1 MNSKDASSAPPEMAG
16 SPQRVAVVSGAA
28 AGIGNAIAR
37 RLSAAGLHTV
47 VADIREAQAEEAARG
62 IRQTGGLAAAMFV
75 DVSSATSITEFFER
89 LRNSFGRCDVLVNN
103 AGIIKLTAFMELPFD
118 VWNSTM
124 AVNLTGP
131 LLMAQHAVPLML
143 LNNWGRIVNIA
154 SISGLRASVGRTA
167 YGTSKAALTGLTRQ
181 MAIELATSNI
191 TVNAVAPGPIETD
204 MTAAAHSERTS
215 NAYHSMVPMRR
226 YGRPDEI
233 ASAVNFLCSDEA
245 AYITGHTLPVDGG
258 YLAAGVLEV

>member
-1 MNSKDASSAPPEMAG
+1 MSSRSGPGGPPGTTGNSR
-16 SPQRVAVVSGAA
+16 RVAVVSGAA
-28 AGIGNAIAR
+28 AGIGSAIAR

-47 VADIREAQAEEAARG
+47 VGDIREAQAEEAARG
-62 IRQTGGLAAAMFV
+62 IRQAGGLAAAMVV
-75 DVSSATSITEFFER
+75 DVSSATSVSEFFER

-103 AGIIKLTAFMELPFD
+103 AGIIKLTSFMELPFD
-118 VWNSTM
+118 VWNSTL

-131 LLMAQHAVPLML
+131 LLMAQHAVPLMM

-154 SISGLRASVGRTA
+154 SISGFRASVGRAA

-181 MAIELATSNI
+181 MAIELALSSM
-191 TVNAVAPGPIETD
+191 TVNAVAPGPVETD
-204 MTAAAHSERTS
+204 MTAAAHSDGTT

-226 YGRPDEI
+226 YGRPEEI
-233 ASAVNFLCSDEA
+233 ASAVNFLYSDEA